1 MELKPYQA
9 EALDTLRRFLE
20 DARIAGPA
28 ASYKKLAAHAVA
40 KAAPRVT

>member
-20 DARIAGPA
+20 DAQIAGPA
-28 ASYKKLAAHAVA
+28 AARRFSPPTLSPGRLSV
-40 KAAPRVT
+40 